1 METKTTLRTR
11 YVGDKKD
18 VHITKET
25 LYLTAQE
32 VQCMFPFTVGVHVS
46 MLAIKTR
53 FCECNLIRCEPSSSR
68 TSRKKG
74 PQFLNK
80 NQKETS
86 RFLDQRF
93 ID

>member
-18 VHITKET
+18 VHIAKET

-46 MLAIKTR
+46 MLAIKMR

-74 PQFLNK
+74 LQFLNK